1 MDDPAFILYAKVAC
15 GQVPSSF
22 VLMITMPHAADTLLG
37 ERAHTRCAHEQ
48 QQGFDGSRLLRYRFS
63 HPLYMQFGEAAA
75 SSVTISKPEA
85 AVPIAKESKMGFATN
100 AIHGGQEPGP
110 ATGAIVAPIYQ
121 TSTYVY
127 DELGKNKGYDYARTN
142 HPNRKALE
150 RTIAK
155 LEDGHSAYV
164 FTSGM
169 AGIDAVFRLLRPGD
183 HVVLSEAVY
192 GGVFRLSTQLLV
204 HFGLEFSFVDT
215 SSEAAVVSAFRPNT
229 KMLYIETPTN
239 PTMRI
244 ADIAALAKVAS
255 QRNITVVVDNTF
267 LSPYL
272 QRPIE
277 LGAHIVVHSMTKYL
291 NGHSDSTGGAV
302 VLTRKEDAEKIYF
315 IQRSAGS
322 GLAPMDC
329 FLISRGIKTLA
340 VRMLQHNANGLVV
353 ARHLDTHPKVQK
365 VLYPGLTSH
374 PQHEIARRQQ
384 KGPGGMLSF
393 DLGSLEAARRLLN
406 HVKLC
411 ALVESLGGVESL
423 ISLPALMTHASMPQK
438 VRERVGITEGLVRL
452 SVGIEDAGDIIA
464 DLDQALHHV

>member
-1 MDDPAFILYAKVAC
+1 
-15 GQVPSSF
+15 
-22 VLMITMPHAADTLLG
+22 
-37 ERAHTRCAHEQ
+37 
-48 QQGFDGSRLLRYRFS
+48 
-63 HPLYMQFGEAAA
+63 
-75 SSVTISKPEA
+75 
-85 AVPIAKESKMGFATN
+85 MGFATN
-100 AIHGGQEPGP
+100 AIHVGQEPDP

-121 TSTYVY
+121 TSTYVNE
-127 DELGKNKGYDYARTN
+127 ELGKYKNGFDYARTN

-192 GGVFRLSTQLLV
+192 GGVFRLATQLLV

-215 SSEAAVVSAFRPNT
+215 SSSDAVVSAFRPNT

-244 ADIAALAKVAS
+244 ADIAALAKIAS
-255 QRNITVVVDNTF
+255 ERNITVVVDNTF

-277 LGAHIVVHSMTKYL
+277 LGAHVVVHSMTKYL

-302 VLTRKEDAEKIYF
+302 VLTRQEDAEKIYF
-315 IQRSAGS
+315 IQRSAGA

-365 VLYPGLTSH
+365 VLYPGLASH

-411 ALVESLGGVESL
+411 ALAESLGGVESL
-423 ISLPALMTHASMPQK
+423 ISLPALMTHASMPPE
-438 VRERVGITEGLVRL
+438 VRERVGITDGLVRL
-452 SVGIEDAGDIIA
+452 SVGIEDADDIIA

>member
-1 MDDPAFILYAKVAC
+1 
-15 GQVPSSF
+15 
-22 VLMITMPHAADTLLG
+22 
-37 ERAHTRCAHEQ
+37 
-48 QQGFDGSRLLRYRFS
+48 
-63 HPLYMQFGEAAA
+63 
-75 SSVTISKPEA
+75 
-85 AVPIAKESKMGFATN
+85 MGFATN
-100 AIHGGQEPGP
+100 AIHVGQEPDP

-121 TSTYVY
+121 TSTYVNE
-127 DELGKNKGYDYARTN
+127 ELGKTKGGYDYARTN
-142 HPNRKALE
+142 HPNRKGLE
-150 RTIAK
+150 RTVAK
-155 LEDGHSAYV
+155 LEEGHSAYV
-164 FTSGM
+164 FSSGM

-215 SSEAAVVSAFRPNT
+215 SSTDAVLLAFRPNT
-229 KMLYIETPTN
+229 KMLYLETPTN
-239 PTMRI
+239 PTMRV
-244 ADIAALAKVAS
+244 ADIAALSKLAS

-302 VLTRKEDAEKIYF
+302 VLTRPEDAEKIYF

-340 VRMLQHNANGLVV
+340 VRMLQHNANGLAV
-353 ARHLDTHPKVQK
+353 ARHLDAHPKVRK
-365 VLYPGLTSH
+365 VYYPGLLTH

-393 DLGSLEAARRLLN
+393 DLGSLEAARQFLN
-406 HVKLC
+406 KVKLC
-411 ALVESLGGVESL
+411 SLAESLGGVETL
-423 ISLPALMTHASMPQK
+423 ISLPALMTHASMPQE

-452 SVGIEDAGDIIA
+452 SVGIEDVDDIIA
-464 DLDQALHHV
+464 DLDQALLYS